1 MDINGTSDTPE
12 ATISPASMYEP
23 SVSSALASGDGLP
36 LQSKTDSIQQQT
48 SLPLTTDAE
57 LRILLEKKRKADAA
71 RIQNLAKAR
80 KTKEL
85 KQRVLKDG
93 QRNIK
98 KTQTLATTDYVQEPA
113 KKTPP
118 SLEDLLQPLSQEKT
132 ISFDPEKELQALN
145 QQLQSERD
153 LQVRNKRSREE
164 VASDVQQYYQQDV
177 PTKKSRTSV
186 VHTTAHEPATDE
198 GFFANYVKPIAVS
211 IAASVGAMFISSFL
225 TNLAHLPPVVP
236 TASTASPQSHSPA
249 HYGAPVQTTPPVV
262 PRAPVQN
269 PFANQLAVI

>member
-1 MDINGTSDTPE
+1 MESNGTSDTPE
-12 ATISPASMYEP
+12 TTTSPAPMSET
-23 SVSSALASGDGLP
+23 SVSSALAGGDGPP

-80 KTKEL
+80 QSKDL
-85 KQRVLKDG
+85 KRRVLKDG
-93 QRNIK
+93 QRTIK

-118 SLEDLLQPLSQEKT
+118 SLEDLLQPLSQEKQV
-132 ISFDPEKELQALN
+132 SFDPEKELQALN

-186 VHTTAHEPATDE
+186 AHTTAHEQTTDE

-236 TASTASPQSHSPA
+236 TASTASPQPHSPN
-249 HYGAPVQTTPPVV
+249 HYGTPVQTTPPVV
-262 PRAPVQN
+262 PRTPVQN